1 MAKKADKPQ
10 IGEDKKK
17 ELGLMA
23 GQIARQTIIDACEKV
38 GLTVE
43 KTAKTIVEAMDA
55 NAVKVQLDIRGKWK
69 TSEPYVDH
77 TTRLKAVEHA
87 TVLLDLKPVERKKVD
102 GALTL
107 LSDEEIDMQ
116 LALLTKKA
124 GHGK

>member
-10 IGEDKKK
+10 IGEDKKR

-77 TTRLKAVEHA
+77 ITRLKAVEHA